1 MPNSRRPLSFALL
14 CVTGIVLPAI
24 APAQTFV
31 VRRVDENAV
40 KGYHDLRLSRA
51 ALAGEKV
58 RVWFATLTN
67 PDCSP
72 AGTMTTQIVT
82 PPQHGHADISTD
94 KVYPN
99 FVAPNPRVICDK
111 QKVDGVQAFYTADA
125 GFHGHDKLVLQNAT
139 SEGRVRRV
147 LVDIDVR

>member
-1 MPNSRRPLSFALL
+1 MPNSRRRLAIFLL
-14 CVTGIVLPAI
+14 CGANAVLSA
-24 APAQTFV
+24 AAAAQTFV
-31 VRRVDENAV
+31 VRRVDEAPV
-40 KGYHDLRLSRA
+40 KGYHDVHLSRA
-51 ALAGEKV
+51 VLPGEKA

-72 AGTMTTQIVT
+72 AGTMTTQIVN
-82 PPQHGHADISTD
+82 PPLHGHADISTD
-94 KVYPN
+94 KVFPN
-99 FVAPNPRVICDK
+99 FVAPNPRVICDT